1 MYEIITCITLVFIAV
16 LISRF
21 ADRFI
26 DFVINTLKK
35 MDEDFKKIRREK

>member
-1 MYEIITCITLVFIAV
+1 MEGKITCITLVFIAV
-16 LISRF
+16 LISHF
-21 ADRFI
+21 SDRFI